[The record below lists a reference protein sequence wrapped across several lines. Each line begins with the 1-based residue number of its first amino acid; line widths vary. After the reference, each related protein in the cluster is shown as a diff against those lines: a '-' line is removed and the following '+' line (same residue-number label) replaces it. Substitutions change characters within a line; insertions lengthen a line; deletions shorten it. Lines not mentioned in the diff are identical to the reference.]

1 MNAKKSAAAK
11 SRNLDIASHDW
22 LSPISDDAPSG
33 ADLEYDPEYVVLSAR
48 TTAQPAAQ
56 YGNFVG
62 SPEPVNWSDVDR
74 DCRRLMLRS
83 KDIRLAVLFAR
94 SRTRLAGSAGFAE
107 GLSLLASWLDLYPDT
122 IHPQLAVDAD
132 RDAAL
137 EIRSNT
143 LQALT
148 DGDGLLSDLR
158 EIFLVKSSAM
168 RLQVRDVERAF
179 ARPRPADA
187 LSQDSVRQQL
197 DYLRAQT
204 PAVLTGFDHALASFE
219 GIATWSELH
228 LHSFAPDL
236 SALGNVLRLFARP
249 IGSSAASDAILE
261 DAAACVTQVSDMG
274 APLDVTTTVQV
285 ATTPHAV
292 EPGQPMRSA
301 RTSAPDRLMALE
313 KMREARHWFETHEP
327 SSPIPVL
334 LRRAEQFV
342 GKRYAEV
349 VQAIPPELLVQW
361 DTETQ
366 AQAETNNFQ

>member
-1 MNAKKSAAAK
+1 MNAKKHTAVK
-11 SRNLDIASHDW
+11 SRNLDLASHDW
-22 LSPISDDAPSG
+22 LGPISDDTPSG
-33 ADLEYDPEYVVLSAR
+33 VDLEYDPEYVVLSAK
-48 TTAQPAAQ
+48 TTAQPDAQ

-83 KDIRLAVLFAR
+83 QDIRLAVLFAR

-107 GLSLLASWLDLYPDT
+107 GMCLLASWLDLYPDT

-137 EIRSNT
+137 EIRSNA

-148 DGDGLLSDLR
+148 DVHGLLSDLR
-158 EIFLVKSSAM
+158 EIVLVKSTAT

-187 LSQDSVRQQL
+187 LSPDSVRQQL
-197 DYLRAQT
+197 NDLRAQT
-204 PAVLTGFDHALASFE
+204 PAVLSGFDQALASFE
-219 GIATWSELH
+219 GIETWSELH

-236 SALGNVLRLFARP
+236 SALGKLLQLFAR
-249 IGSSAASDAILE
+249 STDDLAAHDFILD
-261 DAAACVTQVSDMG
+261 DAAACEGQIG
-274 APLDVTTTVQV
+274 AVEVPLDDSTTAQV
-285 ATTPHAV
+285 ASTPHVV
-292 EPGQPMRSA
+292 EPDQVMRST
-301 RTSAPDRLMALE
+301 RTRVTDRQAALE
-313 KMREARHWFETHEP
+313 TIREARHWFETHEP

-342 GKRYAEV
+342 GKRYGEV

-361 DTETQ
+361 DTE
-366 AQAETNNFQ
+366 A

>member
-1 MNAKKSAAAK
+1 MNAKKHTTAK
-11 SRNLDIASHDW
+11 ARDLDVVSHDW
-22 LSPISDDAPSG
+22 LVPISDDAPCG
-33 ADLEYDPEYVVLSAR
+33 NDLEYDPEYVVLSAK
-48 TTAQPAAQ
+48 TTAQPDAQ

-62 SPEPVNWSDVDR
+62 SPEPVNWSDIDR

-107 GLSLLASWLDLYPDT
+107 GMSLLASWLDLYPDA

-137 EIRSNT
+137 EIRSNA

-148 DGDGLLSDLR
+148 DADGLLSDLR
-158 EIFLVKSSAM
+158 EISLVKSTAT

-179 ARPRPADA
+179 ARPRLADA

-197 DYLRAQT
+197 DDLRAQS
-204 PAVLTGFDHALASFE
+204 PAMLSEFDQALASFE
-219 GIATWSELH
+219 GIETWSELH
-228 LHSFAPDL
+228 LHSFVPDL
-236 SALGNVLRLFARP
+236 SALGRLLRLFARP
-249 IGSSAASDAILE
+249 IEGLAVQDALLD
-261 DAAACVTQVSDMG
+261 DAAACEARVGAVD
-274 APLDVTTTVQV
+274 APLDDTTAAQ
-285 ATTPHAV
+285 AAATPHIV
-292 EPGQPMRSA
+292 EPVQPMR
-301 RTSAPDRLMALE
+301 RTGTHVTDRQAALE
-313 KMREARHWFETHEP
+313 TIRAARHWFETHEP

-361 DTETQ
+361 DTK
-366 AQAETNNFQ
+366 A

>member
-1 MNAKKSAAAK
+1 MNAKKHTTAK
-11 SRNLDIASHDW
+11 ARSLDVVIHDW
-22 LSPISDDAPSG
+22 VGPISDDAPCGS
-33 ADLEYDPEYVVLSAR
+33 DLEYDPEYVVLSAKA
-48 TTAQPAAQ
+48 TARPDAQ

-62 SPEPVNWSDVDR
+62 SPEPVNWSDIDR

-94 SRTRLAGSAGFAE
+94 SRTRLAGGAGFAE
-107 GLSLLASWLDLYPDT
+107 GMSLLASWLDLYPDT

-148 DGDGLLSDLR
+148 DGDGLLSDVR
-158 EIFLVKSSAM
+158 EISIVKSTAT

-179 ARPRPADA
+179 ARPRLADA
-187 LSQDSVRQQL
+187 LAQDSVRQQL
-197 DYLRAQT
+197 DDLRAQD
-204 PAVLTGFDHALASFE
+204 PAVLSEFDRALASFM
-219 GIATWSELH
+219 GIETWSELH

-236 SALGNVLRLFARP
+236 SALGRLLRLFAWP
-249 IGSSAASDAILE
+249 IEGETVHDAILD
-261 DAAACVTQVSDMG
+261 DAAACAVRVGGVDVPPDDTTTAPAAATPQLVEPVQSARSASTHVSDRQ
-274 APLDVTTTVQV
+274 T
-285 ATTPHAV
+285 
-292 EPGQPMRSA
+292 
-301 RTSAPDRLMALE
+301 ALE
-313 KMREARHWFETHEP
+313 AIRESRHWFETHEP

-349 VQAIPPELLVQW
+349 AQAIPPELLVQW
-361 DTETQ
+361 DRE
-366 AQAETNNFQ
+366 A